1 MRLLAAAAAAAL
13 AFLGVHAASA
23 GDVVRTDQTWTCTG
37 PVDLDLLQVS
47 IPAGPRQDAVHLRPG
62 CTGRIGRLEV
72 TQRSGDGVKV
82 AEGVHDLTVEG
93 GSIRCLDKS
102 PRVHQDGIQAMG
114 GMNITFHGLSID
126 CGRRDTRKINSNL
139 FIKQGK
145 HSTLPPTDV
154 VCEQCSFGAWAAHTV
169 SVQTSIRSGVVNS
182 TLCVARFPRLTLDV
196 GSGAVEP
203 RVSDNQ
209 VRQCGPGLLALEPGP
224 RTVDFGK
231 TLQLNGLFLG
241 RLGGAPIQA
250 LVHQHGRRRWVVSR
264 TTTSRPAGRFTIVLR
279 PLIGETVRLRSG
291 TLRGP
296 SITVRVRPRVTLK
309 RDGGTLVAQVRAW
322 RSYAGRAVVLQALR
336 GGRWSAVQQA
346 ELDRHGRA
354 ELQPSLRHVQVRAA
368 VAPAPGYVSGTSD
381 PVRLS

>member
-1 MRLLAAAAAAAL
+1 
-13 AFLGVHAASA
+13 
-23 GDVVRTDQTWTCTG
+23 
-37 PVDLDLLQVS
+37 
-47 IPAGPRQDAVHLRPG
+47 VHLRPG

-93 GSIRCLDKS
+93 GTIRCLDKA

-139 FIKQGK
+139 FIKKSGK
-145 HSTLPPTDV
+145 SVLPPTDV
-154 VCEQCSFGAWAAHTV
+154 VCEECSFGAWAAHTV
-169 SVQTSIRSGVVNS
+169 SVQTSIRSGVVRS
-182 TLCVARFPRLTLDV
+182 TLCVGRFPRLTLDV
-196 GSGAVEP
+196 GSGAVDP
-203 RVSDNQ
+203 RVSDNE
-209 VRQCGPGLLALEPGP
+209 VRQCGPGLLTLEPGK

-231 TLQLNGLFLG
+231 TLQLDGLFLG

-264 TTTSRPAGRFTIVLR
+264 ATTSRPAGRFTFVLR

-296 SITVRVRPRVTLK
+296 SITVHVRPRVTLK
-309 RDGGTLVAQVRAW
+309 RDGGTLVAEVRAW
-322 RSYAGRAVVLQALR
+322 RSYAGRTVVLQALR
-336 GGRWSAVQQA
+336 DGRWSAVQQA

-354 ELQPSLRHVQVRAA
+354 ELRPSLRHAQVRAA
-368 VAPAPGYVSGTSD
+368 VAPAPGYLSAASN